1 MDIKEYMTDRVDDQ
15 IDWYDKKSVKCQ
27 RTYKIFQITEIILA
41 SLIPL
46 LAAYSEKYTIIAICV
61 GLFGSIIAIIES
73 ITKLNKY
80 HENWIEYRTT
90 CELLRYHKN
99 LFETHSYPYAVSEE
113 TVENLFVKNIE
124 NIISSENNKWKSLN
138 TEEHSADN
146 INS

>member
-1 MDIKEYMTDRVDDQ
+1 MSIEEYMADRVDDQ
-15 IDWYDKKSVKCQ
+15 INWYDKKSTKCQ
-27 RTYKIFQITEIILA
+27 RTYKILQVIEIILA

-46 LAAYSEKYTIIAICV
+46 LAAYSENHTMIAVCV

-90 CELLRYHKN
+90 CELLRYHKY
-99 LFETHSYPYAVSEE
+99 LFETRSYPYAASEE

-138 TEEHSADN
+138 TEEHSTDSVN
-146 INS
+146 T

>member
-1 MDIKEYMTDRVDDQ
+1 MDIEKYMTDRVDDQ
-15 IDWYDKKSVKCQ
+15 INWYDKKSIKCQ
-27 RTYKIFQITEIILA
+27 RTYKILQIIEIVLA

-46 LAAYSEKYTIIAICV
+46 LATYSEKHTIIAICV

-99 LFETHSYPYAVSEE
+99 LFETHSYPYAISEE
-113 TVENLFVKNIE
+113 TIENLFVKNIE

-138 TEEHSADN
+138 LEEHSTN
-146 INS
+146 NVNS

>member
-1 MDIKEYMTDRVDDQ
+1 M
-15 IDWYDKKSVKCQ
+15 
-27 RTYKIFQITEIILA
+27 
-41 SLIPL
+41 
-46 LAAYSEKYTIIAICV
+46 AAYTEKCLIIAICV

-99 LFETHSYPYAVSEE
+99 LFETHSYPYAISEE